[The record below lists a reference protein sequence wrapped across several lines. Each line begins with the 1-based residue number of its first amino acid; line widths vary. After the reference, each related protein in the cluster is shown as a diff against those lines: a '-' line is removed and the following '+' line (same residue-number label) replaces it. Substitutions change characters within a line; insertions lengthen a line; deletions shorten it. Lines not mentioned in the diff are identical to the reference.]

1 MPELDR
7 NIRPRR
13 PGDTT
18 GQLFR
23 RQAIARARQI
33 HEAAEL
39 ARLEEIATTLDD
51 EAASDEVIDCTGGS
65 HHGQA

>member
-1 MPELDR
+1 M
-7 NIRPRR
+7 
-13 PGDTT
+13 T

-23 RQAIARARQI
+23 RQAIVRAKQI

-51 EAASDEVIDCTGGS
+51 EAAKSEIIDYTSGAS
-65 HHGQA
+65 HGQV